1 MNMSFYVGALGAS
14 NCTKKLDVIS
24 NNLANINTVGY
35 KPKNLNFAE
44 LVSYNLNDS
53 EDAVT
58 ELQAG
63 AGMRVM
69 GTSTGFD
76 VSGAAQTGAEYDYAI
91 MEPNAFFMVQDPQ
104 SGAISYTRNGHF
116 HVSTWDD
123 ESGEG
128 YLLTENGKQVLD
140 QNQEP
145 LRADMIDVDKL
156 QAEMEDGYEEEDD
169 EDDDEEDDDK
179 PKVSLYT
186 FENPS
191 RLMSIG
197 NGEYVPMDEGTEA
210 TLVENPYMAQG
221 ALENSGT
228 DMSREMVRLIECQ
241 RAFSYALKMVTTS
254 DEVES
259 TINTLRG

>member
-1 MNMSFYVGALGAS
+1 MNMSFYVGALGAN
-14 NCTKKLDVIS
+14 NCTKKLSVVS

-35 KPKNLNFAE
+35 KPKNLTFSE

-63 AGMRVM
+63 AGMREQ
-69 GTSTGFD
+69 GTVTTFD
-76 VSGAAQTGAEYDYAI
+76 AAGAAQTGGKYDYAI
-91 MEPNAFFMVQDPQ
+91 MEPNAFFMLRDPQ

-116 HVSTWDD
+116 YKSTLEDENGEHYLFS
-123 ESGEG
+123 ESGK
-128 YLLTENGKQVLD
+128 LVLD

-145 LRADMIDVDKL
+145 LTAETVDIEKLRAEL
-156 QAEMEDGYEEEDD
+156 NGEDYEEDD
-169 EDDDEEDDDK
+169 EDDEDEDEDA
-179 PKVSLYT
+179 PKVSVYT

-191 RLMSIG
+191 RLLSIG
-197 NGEYVPMDEGTEA
+197 NGEFVPADEGVEA
-210 TLVENPYMAQG
+210 TLVENPYMEQG

-254 DEVES
+254 DEVEA